1 MEAELGAQEQLMHGS
16 FPHFTQ
22 SFQRPWEGVS
32 DHKLHFASEEA
43 KIQISQRTRMTEC
56 SWNKESLGF
65 GMRLPRFG
73 SRLHQILVGL
83 DYIPQFLS
91 LYRLY
96 NNTFPAWP

>member
-16 FPHFTQ
+16 FRHFTQ
-22 SFQRPWEGVS
+22 SFQSPWEGVS
-32 DHKLHFASEEA
+32 DHKLHFANEEA

-56 SWNKESLGF
+56 CWNKESLGF
-65 GMRLPRFG
+65 GIRLPRFG

-91 LYRLY
+91 LSRLY
-96 NNTFPAWP
+96 NNTFPACP